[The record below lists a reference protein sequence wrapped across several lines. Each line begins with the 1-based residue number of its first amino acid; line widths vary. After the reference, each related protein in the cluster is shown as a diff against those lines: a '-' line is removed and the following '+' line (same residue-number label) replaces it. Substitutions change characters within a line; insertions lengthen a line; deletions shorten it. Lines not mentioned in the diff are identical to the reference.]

1 MAEGVRALQ
10 AAEVIGGRTFWK
22 AIWVTGRDIE
32 GIQHPQ
38 PVFQVRD
45 SVGQICRNS
54 RWQLTE
60 RTAKAMAPAL
70 LSLLQVDG
78 LQGFFNG
85 LMTGET
91 SPLMV
96 TGLGAQLGLS
106 QISGCLVKPVLGAV
120 HLLILKPLRLPTSSP
135 AALPGLPLPPG
146 RARTTPQTAASAA
159 AA

>member
-22 AIWVTGRDIE
+22 AIGVAGRDIE

-60 RTAKAMAPAL
+60 RTAEAMAPAL

-78 LQGFFNG
+78 LQGFFNR

-91 SPLMV
+91 GPLVV
-96 TGLGAQLGLS
+96 TGLGTELGLR
-106 QISGCLVKPVLGAV
+106 QISGCLVKPVLGTV
-120 HLLILKPLRLPTSSP
+120 HQFIGSF
-135 AALPGLPLPPG
+135 
-146 RARTTPQTAASAA
+146 
-159 AA
+159 